1 MAKKTDKKDC
11 LEIRVCVFDEMNARI
26 EMFKAKKLQEGIRFK
41 KPEATETLIELG
53 LKSQG
58 L

>member
-1 MAKKTDKKDC
+1 MAKKPDKKDC
-11 LEIRVCVFDEMNARI
+11 LEIRVCVFDDMNARI
-26 EMFKAKKLQEGIRFK
+26 EMFKATELKKGIRLK
-41 KPEATETLIELG
+41 KPETAELLIELG